1 MLCQRERTPE
11 SLTSVLKSS
20 TQKWYINSSH
30 KLLSRENRMMSSTT
44 RRPGIENLPCGLK
57 FGSQKYSLKRIK
69 DDHSFVD
76 WLYPQGKQDDHW
88 LPWLHST
95 SLAIV
100 SEKDF
105 SGMFAPKKQPRVRL
119 YKLLSSV
126 YPPLERPQS
135 HGHPLM
141 MFCQSHGSIS
151 HHKGKHMTQAGK
163 SELPITDHSKSIWE
177 SVRKQVRTVK
187 RHLQDFPDTK
197 KPVVSLVSLAI
208 QIIQFLKWWHL
219 S

>member
-1 MLCQRERTPE
+1 
-11 SLTSVLKSS
+11 
-20 TQKWYINSSH
+20 
-30 KLLSRENRMMSSTT
+30 MSSTT
-44 RRPGIENLPCGLK
+44 RRPGNENLLCGLK

-105 SGMFAPKKQPRVRL
+105 SGMFAPKKQPRIRL

-135 HGHPLM
+135 HGHPSWC
-141 MFCQSHGSIS
+141 FVN
-151 HHKGKHMTQAGK
+151 HMAL
-163 SELPITDHSKSIWE
+163 SPITRVSTWSRLANQSSPLQTIASQSEKVSESKLEQSKDIC
-177 SVRKQVRTVK
+177 RTFLIL
-187 RHLQDFPDTK
+187 R
-197 KPVVSLVSLAI
+197 SLL
-208 QIIQFLKWWHL
+208 FLWYHWL
-219 S
+219 YR